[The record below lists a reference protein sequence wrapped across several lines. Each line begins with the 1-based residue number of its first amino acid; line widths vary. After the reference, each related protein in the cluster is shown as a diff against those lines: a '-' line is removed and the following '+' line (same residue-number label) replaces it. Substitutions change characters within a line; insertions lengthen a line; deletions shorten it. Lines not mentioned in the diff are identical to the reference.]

1 MPVSLEDILRGAIGL
16 GTSVAGIRQAVT
28 PQVTTTTRGAPPTP
42 SEAESRALGLG
53 TAIQELLLREAGILV
68 GPNGISRTSGDDSMG
83 LARTMAVLKSQ
94 LATRP
99 NFQGAADPLVNAR
112 LSGKPAVDRNRL
124 ISMLKA
130 KMGGG
135 GGGRPPIAASGQPS
149 TVSRGVN
156 LPSTMIGPSG
166 STSSTGTGGG
176 GLNLLTSLATLAGGV
191 APLLGEK
198 GLNLQILEK
207 ITNALGLGKTAT
219 EAGVAG
225 AGTPPIDM
233 FAEEAAGLPFTGG
246 TGLGLGSMA
255 ASAGAPLGSEAA
267 SMAAEFAGAHT
278 PLAADGGLGL
288 GGGGVGSLLGPLF

>member
-1 MPVSLEDILRGAIGL
+1 MAESSLLEDILRGAIGL

-28 PQVTTTTRGAPPTP
+28 PQVTTTTRGAPPTR

-53 TAIQELLLREAGILV
+53 TAIPELLLREAGILV

-94 LATRP
+94 LAQRP

-135 GGGRPPIAASGQPS
+135 MGGMGGRGRNGLGMGDGGGGG
-149 TVSRGVN
+149 GVN

-166 STSSTGTGGG
+166 RASSTGTSGGG
-176 GLNLLTSLATLAGGV
+176 GIGGS
-191 APLLGEK
+191 
-198 GLNLQILEK
+198 GLN
-207 ITNALGLGKTAT
+207 
-219 EAGVAG
+219 
-225 AGTPPIDM
+225 
-233 FAEEAAGLPFTGG
+233 
-246 TGLGLGSMA
+246 
-255 ASAGAPLGSEAA
+255 
-267 SMAAEFAGAHT
+267 
-278 PLAADGGLGL
+278 
-288 GGGGVGSLLGPLF
+288 